1 MPSRKPATPPNGDT
15 DTGGAPASTADSGAE
30 LTLLEQAEAEA
41 ARAEAEAVAARAR
54 AKAIRL
60 RREAELAGAE
70 LAGSELAGSE
80 LAGSELAGA
89 DETVDADTAA
99 DTVDGPATPPID
111 GEATTVVGSA
121 VPDAGVPR
129 RRRMWP
135 VMRWATGVLAVL
147 AIGALVTASVMMIV
161 HHRDVQAQ
169 QRRAAEFEAAARQGV
184 VTLMSLDY
192 NHAAEAVKR
201 IIENSTGDFKKDF
214 ENESEN
220 FIKTAQES
228 KAVTEASVTAAAVES
243 MTENDAVVLL
253 AATSKVTNAAG
264 ARQEPRNWRL
274 VVNLTREADQIKV
287 SKVEF
292 VP

>member
-1 MPSRKPATPPNGDT
+1 
-15 DTGGAPASTADSGAE
+15 
-30 LTLLEQAEAEA
+30 
-41 ARAEAEAVAARAR
+41 
-54 AKAIRL
+54 
-60 RREAELAGAE
+60 
-70 LAGSELAGSE
+70 
-80 LAGSELAGA
+80 
-89 DETVDADTAA
+89 
-99 DTVDGPATPPID
+99 
-111 GEATTVVGSA
+111 
-121 VPDAGVPR
+121 
-129 RRRMWP
+129 
-135 VMRWATGVLAVL
+135 
-147 AIGALVTASVMMIV
+147 
-161 HHRDVQAQ
+161 
-169 QRRAAEFEAAARQGV
+169 
-184 VTLMSLDY
+184 MSLDY